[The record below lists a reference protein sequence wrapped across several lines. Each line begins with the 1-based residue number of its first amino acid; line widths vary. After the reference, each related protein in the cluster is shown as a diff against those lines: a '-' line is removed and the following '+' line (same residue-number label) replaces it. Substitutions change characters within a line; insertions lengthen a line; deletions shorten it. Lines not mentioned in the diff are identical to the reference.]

1 MIAARGRN
9 LSRVERSR
17 ATLAILVF
25 GGLVAGSFTVLFLGM
40 RAVMEIGG
48 SCGGVGAPRCPG
60 NVGGLMPAAIWGG
73 LIFAGLYIWQCVK
86 HHVPSFTSLLWP
98 ALFLSLGYNFFDYAF
113 NGGVVAAGFL
123 ICGVVFGLMGAVPL
137 LYAIPH
143 LWNVYR
149 RGEIEADKPWHV
161 KATGNAVGALKTI
174 GKLQTKPV
182 GMAENL
188 ERLDELHRSGA
199 LTDFEYAQA
208 KDRVIR
214 GQVS

>member
-1 MIAARGRN
+1 
-9 LSRVERSR
+9 VERFR
-17 ATLAILVF
+17 ATLGIGISAALVT
-25 GGLVAGSFTVLFLGM
+25 GALTVLFLGM
-40 RAVMEIGG
+40 RSVMEIGG

-73 LIFAGLYIWQCVK
+73 LIFAGVYVWQCAK
-86 HHVPSFTSLLWP
+86 HHVPSLVSLLWP
-98 ALFLSLGYNFFDYAF
+98 ALFISLGYNFFDYAVE
-113 NGGVVAAGFL
+113 NGTVAAGL
-123 ICGVVFGLMGAVPL
+123 IVVGVVFGLMGAVPL

-143 LWNVYR
+143 LWKVYA

-161 KATGNAVGALKTI
+161 TATGNAVGALKSI
-174 GKLQTKPV
+174 SRLQTKPV

-188 ERLDELHRSGA
+188 ERLDQLHKSGA